1 MLAKLHISG
10 ARCAIYTRKSSEEG
24 LEQDFNSLHA
34 QREACEAYIRSQK
47 HEGWSVLAAKYDDG
61 GYSGGTLQRP
71 ALETLLADIR
81 TKKVNVVVV
90 YKIDR
95 LTRSLF
101 DFAKIIEVFDEAG
114 VSFVSVTQQFNTT
127 TSMGRL
133 TLNVLLSFAQ
143 FEREV
148 TSERIRDKIAAS
160 KRKGMWMGGRAPLGY
175 EVRYRKLQV
184 VEAQAQVIRQL
195 FELYLQSGNVSVVK
209 EEFDRRKLGNK
220 TGRGSTF
227 SRGHIYKILSNP
239 IYVGRISH
247 KDQVFDGQHE
257 GIVSTEIWEK
267 VQRNLKSQAV
277 KAGSH
282 VAKEP
287 SPLAG
292 LLFDETGDRLTP
304 SHAVKNGR
312 RYRYYIARR
321 LIHRD
326 KNAGGMRLPAA
337 EVEAAITDSVVNLL
351 SDRQRLFELLTK
363 DNVIPPAAEQLLKAA
378 EKLKSH
384 LQTLGP
390 EQQLMRFKPALQK
403 VVVGAQN
410 MLLGLRLD
418 RLIDLIAGEVNQT
431 GIVRCDGEQSR
442 LFELTAAVTIQ
453 RRGCETRLV
462 LSNIQHPRIDMTLV
476 GLVARGYRWRHEIV
490 HGIRSSAAEIAKRE
504 NLTDSY
510 VCRVMG
516 LSFLA
521 PDIVKAIL
529 AGRAPIAELRLLG
542 GFPLDWRSQRRVLN
556 LII

>member
-1 MLAKLHISG
+1 
-10 ARCAIYTRKSSEEG
+10 
-24 LEQDFNSLHA
+24 
-34 QREACEAYIRSQK
+34 
-47 HEGWSVLAAKYDDG
+47 
-61 GYSGGTLQRP
+61 
-71 ALETLLADIR
+71 
-81 TKKVNVVVV
+81 
-90 YKIDR
+90 
-95 LTRSLF
+95 
-101 DFAKIIEVFDEAG
+101 
-114 VSFVSVTQQFNTT
+114 
-127 TSMGRL
+127 MGRL

-148 TSERIRDKIAAS
+148 TGERIRDKIAAS

-175 EVRYRKLQV
+175 EVRDRKLQV

-209 EEFDRRKLGNK
+209 EEFDRCKLRNK

-239 IYVGRISH
+239 IYVGRIPH
-247 KDQVFDGQHE
+247 RDQVFDGQHAP
-257 GIVSTEIWEK
+257 IISTEIWHK
-267 VQRNLKSQAV
+267 VQRDLQSRAIRSKSDTI
-277 KAGSH
+277 
-282 VAKEP
+282 KEP

-304 SHAVKNGR
+304 SHDVKNGR

-321 LIHRD
+321 LIRRD

-337 EVEAAITDSVVNLL
+337 DVEAAITDSVVDLL
-351 SDRQRLFELLTK
+351 DDRQRLFELPTK
-363 DNVIPPAAEQLLKAA
+363 DNVNPSAAEQLLKAA

-390 EQQLMRFKPALQK
+390 EQKLNRFKPFLQK
-403 VVVGAQN
+403 IVVGAHN
-410 MLLGLRLD
+410 MVLGLRLD
-418 RLIDLIAGEVNQT
+418 RLIELIAGGMNQT
-431 GIVRCDGEQSR
+431 GIVSRNAEESR
-442 LFELTAAVTIQ
+442 LFNLTVAVAIK

-462 LSNIQHPRIDMTLV
+462 LSNIQPADSRIDMTLV

-504 NLTDSY
+504 NLTNSY

-521 PDIVKAIL
+521 QDIL
-529 AGRAPIAELRLLG
+529 AAIISGTAPFGVSAQKLLCMQSL
-542 GFPLDWRSQRRVLN
+542 PLDWPSQRKVLEPE
-556 LII
+556 